1 MKAIN
6 QLREMSVEDLQKEV
20 IDMRRKQLSYRLK
33 KASGALE
40 KTHVQKQARRYIAQ
54 IKTIVTE
61 KCE

>member
-6 QLREMSVEDLQKEV
+6 QLREMSIEALQNEV

-54 IKTIVTE
+54 IKTIITE

>member
-6 QLREMSVEDLQKEV
+6 ELREMSVDDLNKEV

-54 IKTIVTE
+54 IKTIITE